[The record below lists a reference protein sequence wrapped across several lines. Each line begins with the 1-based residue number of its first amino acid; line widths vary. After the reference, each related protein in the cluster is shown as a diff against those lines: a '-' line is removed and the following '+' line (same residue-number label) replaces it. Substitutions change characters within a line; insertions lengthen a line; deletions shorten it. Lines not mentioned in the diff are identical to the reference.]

1 MEMGNLN
8 RSYEGIVEVYTFLD
22 NLRESGIVNMF
33 AAGPYV
39 KDAFNTGDRE
49 ARNLLT
55 GWMQAYGKTWDG
67 MLHRF
72 KEIPSQ

>member
-1 MEMGNLN
+1 MS
-8 RSYEGIVEVYTFLD
+8 SYSTFYKRVEVYTFLD

-33 AAGPYV
+33 AAGTYIQ
-39 KDAFNTGDRE
+39 DAFNLSGPE
-49 ARNLLT
+49 ARTLLT

>member
-1 MEMGNLN
+1 MSSY
-8 RSYEGIVEVYTFLD
+8 SYEEVYTFLD

-33 AAGPYV
+33 GAGPYV
-39 KDAFNTGDRE
+39 KDAFNLSGPE
-49 ARNLLT
+49 ARKLLT

>member
-1 MEMGNLN
+1 MGNLN
-8 RSYEGIVEVYTFLD
+8 SYSYEEVYTFLD

-33 AAGPYV
+33 GAGPYV
-39 KDAFNTGDRE
+39 KDAFNLSGPE
-49 ARNLLT
+49 ARKLLT